1 MIQRKNPGF
10 TLVEIMIVVAII
22 GLLAAIAIPNMLRS
36 RVNSNEALAK
46 QTIRTYSTA
55 MESFRAAQLPT
66 TYPPDFAALASA
78 TPAFIDPLLATG
90 IKQGYVFTYVRTS
103 ANQYTLTATPVT
115 ANITGSNTFFID
127 ETGVV
132 RFTNAAGNPIQ

>member
-1 MIQRKNPGF
+1 
-10 TLVEIMIVVAII
+10 MIVVAII
-22 GLLAAIAIPNMLRS
+22 GLLAALAIPNMLRS

-66 TYPPDFAALASA
+66 TYPADFATLAGA
-78 TPAFIDPLLATG
+78 NPAFIDPVLATG
-90 IKQGYVFTYVRTS
+90 TKQGYVFTYVRTS